1 MEVLQ
6 GELCYGMVPN
16 GGMVRNKADRA
27 PIDNFLKRRSEGA
40 AATMDV
46 IL

>member
-27 PIDNFLKRRSEGA
+27 PIDLKRRSEGA

-46 IL
+46 II